1 MTTPTQRRLLT
12 GSTLVIL
19 AVLCLAAIVLSNAL
33 IRGAR
38 IDLTENRLFT
48 LSDGTRQ
55 VITEIA
61 EPINLYLFFSD
72 RGAADVPQL
81 RTYAARVRELLDEM
95 VARSGGKL
103 ALTVIDPLP
112 FSAEE
117 DRATAFGLQAI
128 PVGAAGETI
137 FLGLAGTNATDGQ
150 VIIPF
155 LQPDKEAFLEYDI
168 AKLIHSLGSDSK
180 PSIAVV
186 SSLPIGPGFD
196 PQTSGVRPG
205 WAIFTSLQELFEVRL
220 TTPAQL
226 STLAPEIQTVVL
238 IHPKGLDETAE
249 YALDQFVLRGGRLMV
264 FVDPYA
270 ELDASGEDIETAD
283 AAQLGNRSSNLARL
297 FAAWGVRYDPSQVL
311 LDAEAALQ
319 VQAPD
324 GSAVR
329 HLAILGYGS
338 KNLNQQDVISA
349 ELATLNF
356 ASAGAFAMADGAALS
371 LDPLVQ
377 SSTNAALSAAERLRF
392 LTDPATLF
400 EGFTPSGTTYVLAGR
415 LRGNAQ
421 SAFPERTGE
430 AHLAQSTDPVDIMV
444 VADTDVLSDRLW
456 VQIQNFFGQQV
467 MNAFANNGDFTI
479 NAVDNLTGSSALI
492 SVRGRATSA
501 RPFTTVE
508 ALRRAADDR
517 FREKERELQAEL
529 VETERNLN
537 ALSQGDSDSQSTVL
551 TAEQRAEIERFQA
564 RKLEIRRELRQV
576 RRQLDAD
583 IEHLGNTL
591 KLINIALVP
600 LLLTIGALGFA
611 WWRRRRAAHA
621 SALAGAQAR
630 SR

>member
-1 MTTPTQRRLLT
+1 
-12 GSTLVIL
+12 
-19 AVLCLAAIVLSNAL
+19 
-33 IRGAR
+33 
-38 IDLTENRLFT
+38 
-48 LSDGTRQ
+48 
-55 VITEIA
+55 
-61 EPINLYLFFSD
+61 
-72 RGAADVPQL
+72 
-81 RTYAARVRELLDEM
+81 
-95 VARSGGKL
+95 
-103 ALTVIDPLP
+103 
-112 FSAEE
+112 
-117 DRATAFGLQAI
+117 
-128 PVGAAGETI
+128 
-137 FLGLAGTNATDGQ
+137 
-150 VIIPF
+150 
-155 LQPDKEAFLEYDI
+155 
-168 AKLIHSLGSDSK
+168 
-180 PSIAVV
+180 
-186 SSLPIGPGFD
+186 
-196 PQTSGVRPG
+196 
-205 WAIFTSLQELFEVRL
+205 
-220 TTPAQL
+220 
-226 STLAPEIQTVVL
+226 
-238 IHPKGLDETAE
+238 
-249 YALDQFVLRGGRLMV
+249 
-264 FVDPYA
+264 
-270 ELDASGEDIETAD
+270 
-283 AAQLGNRSSNLARL
+283 
-297 FAAWGVRYDPSQVL
+297 
-311 LDAEAALQ
+311 
-319 VQAPD
+319 
-324 GSAVR
+324 
-329 HLAILGYGS
+329 
-338 KNLNQQDVISA
+338 
-349 ELATLNF
+349 
-356 ASAGAFAMADGAALS
+356 
-371 LDPLVQ
+371 VQ